1 MHIEVLEK
9 PDLKKV
15 KMNCDDIIDNRLTKY
30 KMVEDLWSKTSFNV
44 VCGKMGSGKTRS

>member
-1 MHIEVLEK
+1 MHIEELDK

-30 KMVEDLWSKTSFNV
+30 PMVDDLWSKTSFNV
-44 VCGKMGSGKTRS
+44 V